1 MPKKDK
7 RQTDIQSAFNIY
19 YRFIILMKR
28 FFILIILFFLLQL
41 NDAIC
46 QTVNHWETAIFNND
60 TWRYHSGVSEP
71 SSGWRSLFFNDS
83 GWSQG
88 TGGFGYGDNDD
99 NTTISQVVS
108 VFIRSK
114 FNVPDTA
121 LIVKGL
127 LSMDYDDAFVAYL
140 NDVEIGRAGI
150 SGTYPF
156 FDQVGADHEAKMYS
170 GGVPEAFEI
179 DKTKLKSCLVPGEN
193 VLAIQV
199 HNSSLT
205 SSDLSSN
212 AWLSFG
218 ISNSSNMFRPV
229 PSWFETIQIPANFIS
244 SNLPVIIINTDGG
257 VAIPDNPRV
266 LANMKIIYRGPGER
280 NFLTDQ
286 FNTALLNYDG
296 RINIEVR
303 GSSSQSTPKK
313 QYGFSTKMADG
324 ITKNNVSLLGLPAE
338 NDWILNGLVFDQSL
352 MRNYLCFNL
361 SRKIGE
367 YASRTVY
374 CEVVLNGSY
383 IGLYMLLEKIK
394 PDPSRV
400 DILEIDR
407 DDITFPNVSGGYI
420 TKADK
425 ASEGDPVAWTMSS
438 SLGTGDVTFIH
449 SWPDPAVVNSAQ
461 TSYIKSEFEKLGST
475 ASFGDISPITGY
487 PSVIDIPSFIN
498 FMIINELS
506 ANADAYQFS
515 TYYHKDRNGK
525 LRAGPIW
532 DLDLTF
538 GYDLFFWGFNRS
550 NTYTWQFSNGDN
562 EGPKYWKDL
571 YNNSK
576 FRCYLSKRWNEL
588 TLPGNPLNYNT
599 IVSIIDETAQL
610 ISEAAVRENAKW
622 ETSPNHDNDIASIK
636 SWLQARIT
644 WMTNTLGSYSDCSNI
659 VTPPL
664 VITKIMYAPDSTS
677 LFPSAKDQEFI
688 EIVNSGSSSVSL
700 SGVYFTKP
708 GFVYQFPANSTIEAG
723 ARKILVADRSVF
735 FAKYGIAPSGQ
746 FTRNLSNTGE
756 TLVLA
761 DAFGNIID
769 SVTYSNLSP
778 WPDAFE
784 NGNYIELSDLYS
796 DNSKGENWIAANTR
810 IVSVENTESDP
821 VLKLYP
827 SPVRDKLYLELSGG
841 ECMLQLIDFQGNLLN
856 SINIDS
862 DSYSFDMTRYKP
874 GIYLLRIVSSGRSY
888 VRKIVK
894 E

>member
-1 MPKKDK
+1 MKKVSFLIFLYMSLLF
-7 RQTDIQSAFNIY
+7 TVVNSQS
-19 YRFIILMKR
+19 
-28 FFILIILFFLLQL
+28 
-41 NDAIC
+41 
-46 QTVNHWETAIFNND
+46 VNHWETAVFNID
-60 TWRYHSGVSEP
+60 TWRYYVGTSEP
-71 SSGWRSLFFNDS
+71 PSEWRSLSFNDS

-99 NTTISQVVS
+99 NTIIQQVVS

-121 LIVKGL
+121 LIAKAL

-140 NDVEIGRAGI
+140 NNVEIGRAGI
-150 SGTYPF
+150 SGTNPVY
-156 FDQVGADHEAKMYS
+156 DQVGVDHEAKLYA
-170 GGVPEAFEI
+170 GGKPESFEI
-179 DKTKLKSCLVPGEN
+179 DKAKLKSCLVPGEN
-193 VLAIQV
+193 VLAIQI
-199 HNSSLT
+199 HNSSTT

-218 ISNSSNMFRPV
+218 ILNSSNIFRAV
-229 PSWFETIQIPANFIS
+229 PSWFEVIQPPASFVS
-244 SNLPVIIINTDGG
+244 SNLPIIIINTDGG
-257 VAIPDNPRV
+257 VSIPDDPRV
-266 LANMKIIYRGPGER
+266 LASMKIIYRGAGER
-280 NFLTDQ
+280 NFLADQ
-286 FNTALLNYDG
+286 FNTAFLNYDG

-303 GSSSQSTPKK
+303 GSSSQVTPKK

-324 ITKNNVSLLGLPAE
+324 ITNNNISLLGLPEE
-338 NDWILNGLVFDQSL
+338 NDWILNGLAFDESL

-374 CEVVLNGSY
+374 CEVILNGSY

-400 DILEIDR
+400 DIHEIAQK
-407 DDITFPNVSGGYI
+407 DITFPDITGGYI

-425 ASEGDPVAWTMSS
+425 QTGGDPEAWT
-438 SLGTGDVTFIH
+438 LDGVVFIH
-449 SWPDPAVVNSAQ
+449 SWPDPSIVNAAQ
-461 TSYIKSEFEKLGST
+461 SSYIRSEFEKLSNS
-475 ASFGDISPITGY
+475 ASMGDISPATGY
-487 PSVIDIPSFIN
+487 PSIIDIPSFIDY
-498 FMIINELS
+498 MIINELS

-532 DLDLTF
+532 DQDLTF
-538 GYDLFFWGFNRS
+538 GYDLFFWGFDRS
-550 NTYTWQFSNGDN
+550 KTYTWQFSNGDN

-571 YNNSK
+571 YNNTK

-588 TLPGNPLNYNT
+588 TQPGKPLNYNSL
-599 IVSIIDETAQL
+599 VAYIDETAQL
-610 ISEAAVRENAKW
+610 ISEAADRENAKW
-622 ETSPNHDNDIASIK
+622 GTSPNHVNDVAAIK

-644 WMTNTLGSYSDCSNI
+644 WMTNSLGSYSDCSNV

-664 VITKIMYAPDSTS
+664 VINKIMYAPDSTS
-677 LFPSAKDQEFI
+677 LFPSSKDQEFI
-688 EIVNSGSSSVSL
+688 EIVNSGSSPVIL
-700 SGVYFTKP
+700 TGVYFSRP
-708 GFVYQFPANSTIEAG
+708 GFVYQFPANSSIEAG
-723 ARKILVADRSVF
+723 ARKILVANRSIF

-761 DAFGNIID
+761 DAFGNVID
-769 SVTYSNLSP
+769 SVTYSSLAP
-778 WPDAFE
+778 WPNALG
-784 NGNYIELSDLYS
+784 NGYYLELSDPLS
-796 DNSKGENWIAANTR
+796 DNSKGENWTAANTR
-810 IVSVENTESDP
+810 IVSVEKTESDP
-821 VLKLYP
+821 ILKLYP
-827 SPVRDKLYLELSGG
+827 SPVREKLFIELSGG
-841 ECMLQLIDFQGNLLN
+841 ECLFQLIDFQGNLLN

-862 DSYSFDMTRYKP
+862 DFYSYDMTRYKP
-874 GIYLLRIVSSGRSY
+874 GIYLIRIVSSGRSY